1 MKIKCVVLRTKQN
14 IDVEVQTSDKI
25 ELIINTVAAELKT
38 AAENIKLV
46 HKQFILKPQQTI
58 EEARL
63 TDGVIVNV
71 SVNVKSI
78 KQEAVE
84 EPTPVIQKKTEE
96 TPKPAPNVAPT
107 IVQKKEEV
115 KETEEQNFPKS
126 YLDII
131 APKQQKVT
139 NPSNLHEKPSNVQQA
154 GQRVDIKVEPQST
167 PGRVQIQPEMIISL
181 DNNPLLPDYIDDLLQ
196 NPERVQNALKNP
208 KLQLIMKEYFGED
221 PMITQSLK
229 NPAAF
234 LDLMKQ
240 SNNIYR
246 NAPNRA
252 DQEIQSKT
260 NNLKQKWFKQLQTI
274 KDMGITSNDDEIV
287 QLLEQFDGDIEQVVN
302 ILLGM

>member
-1 MKIKCVVLRTKQN
+1 MKIKCVILRTKQN
-14 IDVEVQTSDKI
+14 IDVEVNPSDKI
-25 ELIINTVAAELKT
+25 ELIINTVAAELNIT
-38 AAENIKLV
+38 AENIKLV

-58 EEARL
+58 EEAKL
-63 TDGVIVNV
+63 TDGVIINV
-71 SVNVKSI
+71 SAKGI
-78 KQEAVE
+78 KQEVVE
-84 EPTPVIQKKTEE
+84 EIKPVIQRKTEE
-96 TPKPAPNVAPT
+96 TPKPAPNVAPSIT
-107 IVQKKEEV
+107 KEEAKQA

-131 APKQQKVT
+131 APKKNAAKSAAVIG
-139 NPSNLHEKPSNVQQA
+139 KPSNTQQP
-154 GQRVDIKVEPQST
+154 GQRVDIKVEPQPT

>member
-1 MKIKCVVLRTKQN
+1 MKIKCIILRTKQN
-14 IDVEVQTSDKI
+14 IDVEVNPSDKI
-25 ELIINTVAAELKT
+25 ELIINTVAAELNIT
-38 AAENIKLV
+38 AENIKLV

-58 EEARL
+58 EEAKL
-63 TDGVIVNV
+63 TDGVIINV
-71 SVNVKSI
+71 SAKGI
-78 KQEAVE
+78 KQEVVE
-84 EPTPVIQKKTEE
+84 ETKPVIQKKTEE
-96 TPKPAPNVAPT
+96 TPKPAPTV
-107 IVQKKEEV
+107 VQKKVEV
-115 KETEEQNFPKS
+115 KETEEQNYPKS
-126 YLDII
+126 YLDVI

-139 NPSNLHEKPSNVQQA
+139 NSQPISTNQQEKPSNVQQA
-154 GQRVDIKVEPQST
+154 GQRVDIKVEPQPT

-260 NNLKQKWFKQLQTI
+260 NTLKQKWFKQLQTI